1 VKELN
6 DIRLNAELLRRKVPN
21 LTVAAKSIGI
31 RPATVS
37 NLCTGKIDL
46 GKAEVRTLVGLASLA
61 NCSVDDLI
69 IREKKGK
76 MIETQIKVLD
86 FFAPLVAGGT
96 VGIVAR
102 PGMGQLVILA
112 ELLYRLKESSY
123 ETILLMP
130 KAESADQEELAELS
144 HHVVNT
150 VEEAFDRISKLDSEI
165 VFITDRSYLISGDLL
180 DLQDRL
186 VNQVTSEITT
196 ILVDVSGEVVDEEMP
211 YGPLETLWQLDAD
224 LAARQLFPAV
234 HPLHST
240 SSIVESVDLEQKHFS
255 LRQRAQQLLRRYR
268 ELRSFVNVH
277 GKERLQENNLTV
289 FNRGELLEAYFTQPF
304 FVAEAFTK
312 QKGLEV
318 SLNDTLRDVELILD
332 GKTDSLKPEQVRYI
346 GNFLPSML

>member
-1 VKELN
+1 MK

-46 GKAEVRTLVGLASLA
+46 GKAEVRTLVGLATLA
-61 NCSVDDLI
+61 NCTVDELI
-69 IREKKGK
+69 IREVKEN
-76 MIETQIKVLD
+76 MIPTQIKVLD

-112 ELLYRLKESSY
+112 ELLHRLKESTY

-130 KAESADQEELAELS
+130 QDTSSDMEELAVLANY
-144 HHVVNT
+144 VVHSY
-150 VEEAFDRISKLDSEI
+150 EEAFDMMAKLDSEI
-165 VFITDRSYLISGDLL
+165 VFITDRSYVISGDLL

-186 VNQVTSEITT
+186 VYQMTREITT
-196 ILVDVSGEVVDEEMP
+196 ILVDISGDVVDEEMP

-224 LAARQLFPAV
+224 LAARHLYPAV
-234 HPLHST
+234 HPLQST
-240 SSIVESVDLEQKHFS
+240 SSIVEGIDLDQKHFS
-255 LRQRAQQLLRRYR
+255 LRQRAQQLLRRYK

-277 GKERLQENNLTV
+277 GKERLQDKDSTI
-289 FNRGELLEAYFTQPF
+289 FNRGELLESYFTQPF
-304 FVAEAFTK
+304 FVAEALTN

-318 SLNDTLRDVELILD
+318 SLTETLRDVEIILEGRAD
-332 GKTDSLKPEQVRYI
+332 TLKPEQVRYI
-346 GNFLPSML
+346 GSIQKSML